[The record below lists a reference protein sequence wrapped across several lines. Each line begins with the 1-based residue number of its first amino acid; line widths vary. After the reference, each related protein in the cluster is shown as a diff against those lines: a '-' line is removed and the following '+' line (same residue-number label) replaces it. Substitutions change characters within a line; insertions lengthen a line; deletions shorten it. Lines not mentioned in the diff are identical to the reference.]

1 MLTRSLSLPDQSSI
15 KFDWLFNKK
24 IDFLFFY
31 ASVLV
36 GILCYALLQIFD
48 QKNSLLMIAI
58 VGTAFG
64 AGPLHLGA
72 TVFPYLDKKN
82 IQHFWQNPVKRRIF
96 FYAPPIIFA
105 LTIALSFIC
114 VQLVVFVFLVWTIQH
129 IVQQNVGILLL
140 YHRPNSEEASVDR
153 VLEARSMQLPALF
166 FSLLYFHRVLMN
178 NMPLL
183 VLNVCQVIVFILAVL
198 SIRMYIGSL
207 SKQIKAGKQLNMSAF
222 YFWLFSVF
230 CLAPIGFMGKDYT
243 SAFIIPLTAHWFQYL
258 VINAVLVKRKYIGN
272 SAYQNNLPKTHPL
285 VLFMITCILV
295 CMIVLSATV
304 VSSLVKNGT
313 ILYCIVG
320 GTVTATGLIHYFLD
334 AFLWRFRDPFL
345 RETVLP
351 FLKNRAL
358 A

>member
-1 MLTRSLSLPDQSSI
+1 MLTSSLSLPDQSSI

-72 TVFPYLDKKN
+72 TIFPYLDKKN

-140 YHRPNSEEASVDR
+140 YHRPNSEEATVDR

-198 SIRMYIGSL
+198 SIRMYI
-207 SKQIKAGKQLNMSAF
+207 
-222 YFWLFSVF
+222 
-230 CLAPIGFMGKDYT
+230 
-243 SAFIIPLTAHWFQYL
+243 
-258 VINAVLVKRKYIGN
+258 
-272 SAYQNNLPKTHPL
+272 
-285 VLFMITCILV
+285 
-295 CMIVLSATV
+295 
-304 VSSLVKNGT
+304 
-313 ILYCIVG
+313 
-320 GTVTATGLIHYFLD
+320 
-334 AFLWRFRDPFL
+334 
-345 RETVLP
+345 
-351 FLKNRAL
+351 
-358 A
+358 